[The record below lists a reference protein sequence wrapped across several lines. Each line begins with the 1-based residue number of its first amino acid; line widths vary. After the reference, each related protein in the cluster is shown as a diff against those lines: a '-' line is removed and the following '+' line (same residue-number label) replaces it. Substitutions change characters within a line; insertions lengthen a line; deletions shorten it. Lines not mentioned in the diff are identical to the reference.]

1 MSGCITYMINLH
13 TSHDKFQK
21 YTLLIYYFS
30 FTPPEG
36 TGPAGYQDDLTVY
49 IHYAYPLPGDMQIQI
64 PYTLSAPLNFFIS
77 KGAVPLNL

>member
-1 MSGCITYMINLH
+1 MINLY

-36 TGPAGYQDDLTVY
+36 TGPAGYQDDLNSLHTLRPSPAWRHADTNFVY
-49 IHYAYPLPGDMQIQI
+49 IIGTIE
-64 PYTLSAPLNFFIS
+64 FF
-77 KGAVPLNL
+77 L